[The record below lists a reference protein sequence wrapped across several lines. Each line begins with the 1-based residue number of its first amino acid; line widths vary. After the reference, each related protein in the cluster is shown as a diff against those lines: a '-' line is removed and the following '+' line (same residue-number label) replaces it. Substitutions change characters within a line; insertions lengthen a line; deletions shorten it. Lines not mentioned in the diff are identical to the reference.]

1 MRVCSRLVPWAAVLL
16 VVLSTSWPS
25 SAQHSTSE
33 SIQTDRLVTLGEIM
47 GGSQVFPSLSR
58 LPDGYRLGSGTGE
71 GDSKGER
78 RPENTAEYAA
88 AIEGMLSELGDPVTR
103 VLNDS
108 KPALVPAPENPAP
121 VERQPTF
128 RKNADGVH
136 CSVDDKVFRLHGFR
150 RDPEKNWK
158 R

>member
-33 SIQTDRLVTLGEIM
+33 SVQTDRLVTLAKLWAA
-47 GGSQVFPSLSR
+47 VKYFHPFLA
-58 LPDGYRLGSGTGE
+58 YRTDIDWDQALV
-71 GDSKGER
+71 KAIPKVNAAR
-78 RPENTAEYAA
+78 NTAEYAA

-121 VERQPTF
+121 VPLQ
-128 RKNADGVH
+128 
-136 CSVDDKVFRLHGFR
+136 LHGR
-150 RDPEKNWK
+150 RI